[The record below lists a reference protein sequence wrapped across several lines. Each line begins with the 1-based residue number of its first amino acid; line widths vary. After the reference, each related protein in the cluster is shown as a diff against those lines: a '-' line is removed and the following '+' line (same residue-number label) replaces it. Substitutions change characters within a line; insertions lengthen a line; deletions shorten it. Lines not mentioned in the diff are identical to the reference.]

1 MWMGSQ
7 EWRGGQDEGA
17 RGAVWAQ
24 PLLTLHHFALSG
36 REPDVPWKPKIR
48 GKKEPATVSLH
59 PLHNSKHQG
68 RSSSNLFCFFVS
80 VCSVTWQV
88 PPACQVVGAYYIQG
102 VPKKV
107 PFEIHLYLLQSPGI
121 FSVIDEKNNDSDGS
135 CKWWWPVSAGSNH
148 NFSHPAQRICTDFGS
163 SINEFQRE
171 LFSDTLYVWQTLTVH
186 KKHL

>member
-1 MWMGSQ
+1 MLGLKIRCEEERWWWRMWMGSQ

-88 PPACQVVGAYYIQG
+88 PPACQVVGAYYVQG
-102 VPKKV
+102 VPKKF
-107 PFEIHLYLLQSPGI
+107 PLKFIYSWSKILAYSPCLMRKIMILMDPANDDDQSALGQIII
-121 FSVIDEKNNDSDGS
+121 FFIPHTEY
-135 CKWWWPVSAGSNH
+135 A
-148 NFSHPAQRICTDFGS
+148 RILD
-163 SINEFQRE
+163 Q
-171 LFSDTLYVWQTLTVH
+171 L
-186 KKHL
+186 

>member
-1 MWMGSQ
+1 MLGLKIRCEEECWWWRMWMGSQ

-80 VCSVTWQV
+80 VWLVTWQV
-88 PPACQVVGAYYIQG
+88 PLAWAPTIYRVS
-102 VPKKV
+102 PKKF
-107 PFEIHLYLLQSPGI
+107 PLKFIYSWSKIRAYSPCLMRKIMILMDPANDDDQSAPGQI
-121 FSVIDEKNNDSDGS
+121 IIVLIPHRDY
-135 CKWWWPVSAGSNH
+135 A
-148 NFSHPAQRICTDFGS
+148 RILD
-163 SINEFQRE
+163 Q
-171 LFSDTLYVWQTLTVH
+171 V
-186 KKHL
+186 

>member
-59 PLHNSKHQG
+59 LLHNSRHQG
-68 RSSSNLFCFFVS
+68 RSSSNLFFFVLF
-80 VCSVTWQV
+80 CSFLSFLFVRWHGRYLL
-88 PPACQVVGAYYIQG
+88 PARWSAPTIYRVS
-102 VPKKV
+102 PKKF
-107 PFEIHLYLLQSPGI
+107 PLKFIYSWSKIQAWSPCLMRKI
-121 FSVIDEKNNDSDGS
+121 MIPVDPANNDDQ
-135 CKWWWPVSAGSNH
+135 SAPGQIIIFLIPH
-148 NFSHPAQRICTDFGS
+148 REYERILD
-163 SINEFQRE
+163 Q
-171 LFSDTLYVWQTLTVH
+171 V
-186 KKHL
+186 

>member
-1 MWMGSQ
+1 MLGLKIRGEEECRWWRMWMGSQ

-68 RSSSNLFCFFVS
+68 RSSSNLFCFLFLFVRWHGR
-80 VCSVTWQV
+80 CLL
-88 PPACQVVGAYYIQG
+88 PARWWAPTIYRVS
-102 VPKKV
+102 PKKF
-107 PFEIHLYLLQSPGI
+107 PLKFIYSWSKILAYSPCLMRKIMILMDPANDDDQSAPGQI
-121 FSVIDEKNNDSDGS
+121 IIVLIPHKEY
-135 CKWWWPVSAGSNH
+135 A
-148 NFSHPAQRICTDFGS
+148 RILD
-163 SINEFQRE
+163 Q
-171 LFSDTLYVWQTLTVH
+171 L
-186 KKHL
+186 